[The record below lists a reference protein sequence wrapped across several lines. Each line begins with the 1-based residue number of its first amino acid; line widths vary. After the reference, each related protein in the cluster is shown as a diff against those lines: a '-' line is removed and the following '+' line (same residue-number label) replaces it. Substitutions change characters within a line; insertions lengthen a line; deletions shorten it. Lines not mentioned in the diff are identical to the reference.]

1 MLTEP
6 QLIDFKVFWYL
17 KHAIG
22 HALLLP
28 SLTLRVEVSLDFITQ
43 DDVTIGAPL
52 VHFAYSFTQPRF
64 LELQKA
70 THNCQ
75 NQNALE
81 LLLLLVG
88 FFFFFNSCV
97 GSFIFFRCFASA
109 SYLIDWIKCP
119 CLLCFYLKVL
129 NIRWFDLNTYILVMF
144 FPYFQCENPT
154 LVIFYIFIS
163 NTPSE
168 PY

>member
-1 MLTEP
+1 MLTEQ

-22 HALLLP
+22 HVLLLP
-28 SLTLRVEVSLDFITQ
+28 SLTLRVEVSSDFITQ

-109 SYLIDWIKCP
+109 SYLIDWIKYP
-119 CLLCFYLKVL
+119 CLLWFYLKVL
-129 NIRWFDLNTYILVMF
+129 NIRWFDPQHLYISHVF
-144 FPYFQCENPT
+144 SYFQCENPT

-168 PY
+168 P